1 MSSSVPVPTYGTM
14 YQFVNKHTLTLD
26 KVREFLSQGYT
37 DAKGKWWQLSCSP
50 ERERSSLEVKQ
61 LLEANPRISVPDKLT
76 GSSMPII
83 EGNPVQFRLDFLY
96 FYQVR
101 FDEYL
106 DAIQV
111 PNNKGA
117 TTSIIYS
124 IKRDIAQFSYNGKA
138 FFLWWSLAEPLTRVQ
153 FASKEEVEAYNRQRD
168 LQISLSFKNSPFA
181 HKHKYNDAHRFSQYK
196 RDAERKFVQRPHKG

>member
-83 EGNPVQFRLDFLY
+83 EGNPVQFRLDFKY

-111 PNNKGA
+111 PN
-117 TTSIIYS
+117 T
-124 IKRDIAQFSYNGKA
+124 
-138 FFLWWSLAEPLTRVQ
+138 
-153 FASKEEVEAYNRQRD
+153 
-168 LQISLSFKNSPFA
+168 
-181 HKHKYNDAHRFSQYK
+181 
-196 RDAERKFVQRPHKG
+196 